1 MEHNYTLIYSDV
13 DEWNYILGSNYSS
26 RKYYKCYFRNT
37 DPPAPFIWIW
47 KFIFWPKL
55 NVFAWLLFS
64 DRLNTRNMLKRR
76 HYNIGNNFSCPFYNS
91 GEEETLELLF
101 FIAPLLL
108 TVGTYCI

>member
-1 MEHNYTLIYSDV
+1 
-13 DEWNYILGSNYSS
+13 
-26 RKYYKCYFRNT
+26 
-37 DPPAPFIWIW
+37 
-47 KFIFWPKL
+47 
-55 NVFAWLLFS
+55 
-64 DRLNTRNMLKRR
+64 MLKRR